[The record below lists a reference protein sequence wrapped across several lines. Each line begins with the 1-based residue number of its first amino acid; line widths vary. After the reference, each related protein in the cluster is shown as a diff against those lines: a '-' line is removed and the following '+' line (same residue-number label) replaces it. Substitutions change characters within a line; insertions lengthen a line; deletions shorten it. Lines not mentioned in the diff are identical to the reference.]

1 MKITYLLLFIILF
14 TSAGYTCQKSSD
26 NKGINSNFNYNNSS
40 YKSILP
46 FSKLEASKNFNI
58 EEANFEV
65 QIKDII
71 LIAKE
76 HAKKI
81 DSIAKWSVES
91 VGLYK
96 YNYSSCNY
104 WYYQVNLSANNPGNN
119 YLYLNLGLNGEKP
132 DIYKINEVLISN

>member
-1 MKITYLLLFIILF
+1 MKVTFFLVFLFMFSSI
-14 TSAGYTCQKSSD
+14 GYTCQKSSG
-26 NKGINSNFNYNNSS
+26 NQGINSSFNYNNSS
-40 YKSILP
+40 YKSVLP

-81 DSIAKWSVES
+81 DSLAKWSIES
-91 VGLYK
+91 VALYK
-96 YNYSSCNY
+96 YNYSSCAY
-104 WYYQVNLSANNPGNN
+104 WYYQINMRANNPANN
-119 YLYLNLGLNGEKP
+119 YLYLNIGLNGEKP